1 MVVIYKMV
9 PMKETT
15 AVVANKLHRQLLNVA
30 QTVFLKFLDSASPN
44 DTKLMKITDTIE

>member
-15 AVVANKLHRQLLNVA
+15 AKVANKLHCQLLNVA
-30 QTVFLKFLDSASPN
+30 QTVFLKFLDSTSPN
-44 DTKLMKITDTIE
+44 DKKLMKIIDTTE